1 MKPAPASDAALLII
15 DVQQAL
21 CFGEWAAFEAERVI
35 ERINEVSERCRRT
48 GRPVVVIQ
56 HETADGPLQFASPGW
71 QIADGLIVAPTDIR
85 VRKRTCDSFLGTE
98 LQQRLF
104 DSGCSRLIVC
114 GLQSEFCVDTT
125 VRRALALGYPVTLVS
140 DGHSTVDNG
149 VLKASEISAHHNKTL
164 SSISSFGPRALAI
177 PAAEIRLEVKA

>member
-1 MKPAPASDAALLII
+1 MKPALVTDAALLII

-21 CFGEWAAFEAERVI
+21 CCGESAAFEAERVI
-35 ERINEVSERCRRT
+35 ERINEVSERCRCA

-56 HETADGPLQFASPGW
+56 HETTDGPLQFASPGW
-71 QIADGLIVAPTDIR
+71 QIANGLIVAPSDIR
-85 VRKRTCDSFLGTE
+85 VRKRTCDSFLDTD
-98 LQQRLF
+98 LQQRLSDF
-104 DSGCSRLIVC
+104 GCSQLIVC

-149 VLKASEISAHHNKTL
+149 VLKAPEISAHHNKTL
-164 SSISSFGPRALAI
+164 SSITSFGPRAQAI
-177 PAAEIRLEVKA
+177 PATGIRLEVKA